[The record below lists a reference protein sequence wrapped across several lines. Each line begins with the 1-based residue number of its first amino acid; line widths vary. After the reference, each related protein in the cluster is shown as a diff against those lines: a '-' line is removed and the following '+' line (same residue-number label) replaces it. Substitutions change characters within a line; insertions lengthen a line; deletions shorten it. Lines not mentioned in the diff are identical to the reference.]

1 MDLTS
6 SEASNW
12 LICINQDLLRI
23 KKDGFLDKVYSNSD
37 EENNYQ
43 SSFLLDTDPV
53 QRVKHVQPHRHML
66 RLAVPR
72 LEPMSTPYASSV
84 AQKAAQDNLPLLQLA
99 SGSMARGRNRK
110 SAEFL
115 AHDKKMTQFGV
126 DVRKTEDK
134 DASQFDTTPMRAI
147 RRKQAKKQIRT
158 FFANLMVI
166 LLGVL
171 FLGMLAAITIVIT
184 GSVAKIEAFV
194 IFLLALS
201 YVTSL
206 QVKRIHRA
214 RKQAYLTA
222 AQLLQVDKE
231 TPTLS
236 KDEDMEHLELI
247 KQDTSTYLH
256 GLVAKD
262 LERTF

>member
-43 SSFLLDTDPV
+43 SFFFLDTDPV
-53 QRVKHVQPHRHML
+53 QHVNPHRHML

-72 LEPMSTPYASSV
+72 LEPMPTPYASSID
-84 AQKAAQDNLPLLQLA
+84 QKATQDNLSLFQPA

-115 AHDKKMTQFGV
+115 APDKKMTQFVV

-134 DASQFDTTPMRAI
+134 DASQFDTTPMHAI

-171 FLGMLAAITIVIT
+171 FLGMLAAIAIVIT
-184 GSVAKIEAFV
+184 GNVAKIEAIV
-194 IFLLALS
+194 IFLIALS
-201 YVTSL
+201 YITRF
-206 QVKRIHRA
+206 QVKRVHRA
-214 RKQAYLTA
+214 RKQVYLTA
-222 AQLLQVDKE
+222 TQLLQVDKE
-231 TPTLS
+231 IPTPS
-236 KDEDMEHLELI
+236 KDEDMEHLKLIEL
-247 KQDTSTYLH
+247 DTSTYLH
-256 GLVAKD
+256 GLIAKD